1 MARTETLDYAASGA
15 LQKGLLGTLMG
26 AVSGAAVGAVALA
39 GALWFVTVP
48 ALITAV
54 ALSGGGAA
62 GAEAAASGW
71 TATASTIANYTLLG
85 VGLAGAIP
93 GALTGGAIGAGAG
106 AGLGAWTGAQRGA
119 EIGRMR
125 DMGLGA
131 GKEKI
136 QETINNLA
144 TQRAMGAVQYYS
156 AATYKQGYMEGGQQG
171 FAAGVQQTQAYYTS
185 LIEKQRAAQGK
196 PAMPEDLAPKGKEGI
211 LSAGASANAVEMAEN
226 APKAGE
232 NKLPG

>member
-1 MARTETLDYAASGA
+1 MARTETMDYAASGA
-15 LQKGLLGTLMG
+15 LQKGLLGSLMG

-39 GALWFVTVP
+39 GALWFITVP

-54 ALSGGGAA
+54 ALSGGAA
-62 GAEAAASGW
+62 GPEAAAGGW
-71 TATASTIANYTLLG
+71 TGTLGTIANYTLLG
-85 VGLAGAIP
+85 VGLAGGIP

-156 AATYKQGYMEGGQQG
+156 AATYKQGYMEGGQRG
-171 FAAGVQQTQAYYTS
+171 FEAGVQQTQAYFTS

-196 PAMPEDLAPKGKEGI
+196 APMPEDLAPKGKDGI
-211 LSAGASANAVEMAEN
+211 LSAGASENAVQMAEN

-232 NKLPG
+232 NKQPG